1 MYKEDITMV
10 RCIDYTVNDSDM
22 TAKVQLE
29 ADSKSELANIS
40 TDDIVGYPTGY
51 TMDFMSSCF
60 TSDAELG
67 FLKSDGTWNWG
78 A

>member
-1 MYKEDITMV
+1 MYKEGITMV
-10 RCIDYTVNDSDM
+10 RCTGYTLNDSDM

-29 ADSKSELANIS
+29 ADSKSELTNIS
-40 TDDIVGYPTGY
+40 TDDIVGYPDGY

-60 TSDAELG
+60 TSSAELG

-78 A
+78 V